1 MAQDSDGFSGAAI
14 AGVAR
19 AAASHALERA
29 VEEQQSNSN
38 ADIMNCLVTQED
50 FYDAIDDVRGGMGNH
65 DHTDEDEDDDDND
78 DDASSDAN
86 KDDKIGDYD
95 DDVDDGNQEWEDDDT
110 Y

>member
-65 DHTDEDEDDDDND
+65 DHTDDDDDD
-78 DDASSDAN
+78 DDDVAS
-86 KDDKIGDYD
+86 KDDKIDDSD

>member
-1 MAQDSDGFSGAAI
+1 MLKLAQDSDGFSGAAI

-65 DHTDEDEDDDDND
+65 DHTDDDDDD
-78 DDASSDAN
+78 DDDVAS
-86 KDDKIGDYD
+86 KDDKIDDSD
-95 DDVDDGNQEWEDDDT
+95 DDVDDGNQE
-110 Y
+110 

>member
-1 MAQDSDGFSGAAI
+1 MLKLAQDSDGFSGAAI

-65 DHTDEDEDDDDND
+65 DHTDDDDDD
-78 DDASSDAN
+78 DDDDDVAS
-86 KDDKIGDYD
+86 KDDKIDDSD
-95 DDVDDGNQEWEDDDT
+95 DDVDDGNQE
-110 Y
+110 